1 MIKRAR
7 RLRKNNSIRSLVSET
22 KLHAD
27 DFVYPIFIKENIT
40 RREAIKSLAG
50 QDYLSQNELQH
61 EIDDLLK
68 LGINAIALFPVI
80 SSDYKS
86 RDAHEAYSQENFLN
100 KTVELTQKTH
110 GDSISIITDVAL
122 DPYTDHGHDGLLED
136 GKIVNDRT
144 VEVLCKMALSQ
155 AQAGADIV
163 APSDIMDGRVAAIR
177 ETLDR
182 NGFED
187 VLIMSY
193 TAKYASS
200 LYGPFRDALGS
211 LGSRHCESQ
220 SDVAIHTKAPTDKK
234 TYQMSYTNKKEAL
247 KELEMDISEGADIVM
262 VKPASWYLDIIHQF
276 KENSSIPVAAY
287 QVSGEYAMLQN
298 AIHQGILDKSA
309 IEESLIAIKRAGADI
324 ILSYF
329 TKEFLSELSLNS
341 WNISNDSNI
350 SSKKLLIMFIGK

>member
-7 RLRKNNSIRSLVSET
+7 RLRQNSSVRNLVSET

-27 DFVYPIFIKENIT
+27 DFVYPIFIKENIQK
-40 RREAIKSLAG
+40 RESIKSLIG

-61 EIDDLLK
+61 EVEKLLE

-80 SSDYKS
+80 SPDYKTI
-86 RDAHEAYSQENFLN
+86 DAKEAYNINNFLN
-100 KTVELTQKTH
+100 KTVELTQRIH

-122 DPYTDHGHDGLLED
+122 DPYTTHGHDGLIED
-136 GKIVNDRT
+136 GKILNDKT
-144 VEVLCKMALSQ
+144 VEILCKMALSQ

-163 APSDIMDGRVAAIR
+163 APSDMMDGRVAAIR

-187 VLIMSY
+187 VMIMSY

-211 LGSRHCESQ
+211 LGSKESSIITSSKGAKQ
-220 SDVAIHTKAPTDKK
+220 SLSKDITSSATLPRNDNKVIPSDKK
-234 TYQMSYTNKKEAL
+234 TYQMNPSNKKEAL
-247 KELEMDISEGADIVM
+247 KELEMDIGEGADIVM

-276 KENSSIPVAAY
+276 KENSTVPVAAY
-287 QVSGEYAMLQN
+287 QVSGEYAMMQ
-298 AIHQGILDKSA
+298 AAFQAGYLDKEIA

-329 TKEFLSELSLNS
+329 AKEYLEKR
-341 WNISNDSNI
+341 SN
-350 SSKKLLIMFIGK
+350 